1 MIVRNRGYAHSGM
14 INRNMNAQPMNI
26 VNKRFI
32 RGRKR
37 KSGEEVREASSSR
50 ELWGGGDLR
59 EKHPVHKKS
68 YLNED
73 HYRFF
78 RRELYQ

>member
-1 MIVRNRGYAHSGM
+1 MIVRNRGYVHRGM
-14 INRNMNAQPMNI
+14 INLNMNAQPMNI

-37 KSGEEVREASSSR
+37 KNGKGVREASSSR
-50 ELWGGGDLR
+50 ELVGGGDPQ
-59 EKHPVHKKS
+59 EKHPVHKKG

-78 RRELYQ
+78 RRDLYQ

>member
-1 MIVRNRGYAHSGM
+1 
-14 INRNMNAQPMNI
+14 MNAPPMNI

-32 RGRKR
+32 RGQKR
-37 KSGEEVREASSSR
+37 KIAEEVREASSSR
-50 ELWGGGDLR
+50 KLVGGDSR
-59 EKHPVHKKS
+59 EKHPVHKKG